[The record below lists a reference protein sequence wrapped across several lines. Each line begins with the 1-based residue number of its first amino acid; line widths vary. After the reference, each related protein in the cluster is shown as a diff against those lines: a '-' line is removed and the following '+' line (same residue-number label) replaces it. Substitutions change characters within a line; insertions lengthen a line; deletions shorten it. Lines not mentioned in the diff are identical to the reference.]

1 LIGLHGAQAQEGP
14 YVPCA
19 GISCED
25 PLYKPWPET
34 GSWYNPE
41 QSGSGLTVEIQNGV
55 LLAYYFGYDDEG
67 NPEWLMLSGPLE
79 PGKDKD
85 EGVLWQLEVEPL
97 RVSGGNCR
105 GCAYLPPVAFEPQ
118 TPILIEFLQR
128 AYARVTTE
136 GADPQYFVPLMYGDD
151 GIAFFE
157 KETPYKFPKLTANPY
172 VTLWVMTFKSFS
184 D

>member
-1 LIGLHGAQAQEGP
+1 MTSNIRLSLVLSILLCGYLIGLHGAQAQEGP

-85 EGVLWQLEVEPL
+85 EGVLWQLEVEPCGSQ
-97 RVSGGNCR
+97 VATVG
-105 GCAYLPPVAFEPQ
+105 AAPIYL
-118 TPILIEFLQR
+118 
-128 AYARVTTE
+128 
-136 GADPQYFVPLMYGDD
+136 
-151 GIAFFE
+151 
-157 KETPYKFPKLTANPY
+157 
-172 VTLWVMTFKSFS
+172 LWHSNRRHLS
-184 D
+184 